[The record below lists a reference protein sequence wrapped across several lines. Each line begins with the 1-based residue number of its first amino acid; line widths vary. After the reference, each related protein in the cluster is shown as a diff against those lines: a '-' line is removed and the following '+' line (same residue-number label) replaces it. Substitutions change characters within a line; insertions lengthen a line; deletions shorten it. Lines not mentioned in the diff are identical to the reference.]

1 MLSTIDRVRMCL
13 GLRHCAIRLH
23 MSMNSVRINQ
33 MLVAG
38 VSSNLAA
45 AAAAVVGKH
54 SVLVG
59 LMPRTCRSTICG
71 SS

>member
-13 GLRHCAIRLH
+13 GLRHCAICLH
-23 MSMNSVRINQ
+23 MSMKSFRINQ

-38 VSSNLAA
+38 VSSNLAAA

-71 SS
+71 